1 MYNKQRVAS
10 DWKRG
15 DWIAVTNYHPPMCEK
30 NGENDGFADSVGCV
44 SRMYE
49 NSNAYLRH
57 HSCETALNNLIESW
71 RKARDGKFVVNIL
84 STEMS
89 RAFDSFHP
97 PLLLSKLKP
106 RKYKGVCVCVWG
118 GGGGGGGGV
127 GVGRGGREVIFISSV
142 SNGHEVNKMHCT

>member
-1 MYNKQRVAS
+1 
-10 DWKRG
+10 
-15 DWIAVTNYHPPMCEK
+15 
-30 NGENDGFADSVGCV
+30 
-44 SRMYE
+44 MYE

-97 PLLLSKLKP
+97 PLLLSKLNP
-106 RKYKGVCVCVWG
+106 RKYKGVCVW
-118 GGGGGGGGV
+118 GGGGV
-127 GVGRGGREVIFISSV
+127 GGWGWGGGEGGLFLYPRFLMIMKSIKCIAHNFDITIFILLLY
-142 SNGHEVNKMHCT
+142 N

>member
-1 MYNKQRVAS
+1 
-10 DWKRG
+10 
-15 DWIAVTNYHPPMCEK
+15 
-30 NGENDGFADSVGCV
+30 
-44 SRMYE
+44 MYE

-97 PLLLSKLKP
+97 PLLLSKLNP
-106 RKYKGVCVCVWG
+106 RKYKGVCVWG
-118 GGGGGGGGV
+118 GGGSRV
-127 GVGRGGREVIFISSV
+127 GVGRG
-142 SNGHEVNKMHCT
+142 